1 MTMEPFG
8 IESEDVK
15 AAEQWETLGPGYY
28 AARRV
33 AETVMRG
40 SDTEPFAAMAEKCRD
55 EIYRAVYDTIETH
68 MLADLEINIQGHI
81 SRMVDDTVQALLTG
95 QPWAME
101 RYPYHAYSRGEEV
114 RAAVAKHGGETLL
127 MKRIADLE
135 KEIERLRESLK
146 YARGSY

>member
-1 MTMEPFG
+1 MRMEPFG
-8 IESEDVK
+8 IEVDDVK
-15 AAEQWETLGPGYY
+15 AAEKYETLGPGYY

-40 SDTEPFAAMAEKCRD
+40 SDTEPFKEIADKCAD
-55 EIYRAVYDTIETH
+55 EIRAKVYDLIETW
-68 MLADLEINIQGHI
+68 MLSDLEINIQGHI

-101 RYPYHAYSRGEEV
+101 RYAYHAYSRGEEV
-114 RAAVAKHGGETLL
+114 RAAVAKHGGEPLL

-135 KEIERLRESLK
+135 LENTRLRESLK
-146 YARGSY
+146 NAWNR